1 VIDFEESNFS
11 RLNTN
16 ILKSYRPNISKI
28 KTFKKSLDKKHIP
41 QLVNRGY
48 QPLYQSPVVKIALKN
63 IRQKKNQEK
72 FERIIKK
79 QKEKQLLLKMIMV
92 KKQLS

>member
-16 ILKSYRPNISKI
+16 ILKSYRPNISKT

-41 QLVNRGY
+41 
-48 QPLYQSPVVKIALKN
+48 
-63 IRQKKNQEK
+63 
-72 FERIIKK
+72 
-79 QKEKQLLLKMIMV
+79 
-92 KKQLS
+92 

>member
-1 VIDFEESNFS
+1 MGNQIIDECNPPALCYPLDQEDSQEDLQDVIDFEESDFS
-11 RLNTN
+11 RQNAN
-16 ILKSYRPNISKI
+16 ILKSYRPNISKM

-63 IRQKKNQEK
+63 IR
-72 FERIIKK
+72 
-79 QKEKQLLLKMIMV
+79 
-92 KKQLS
+92 